1 MKNHHAKLI
10 EMVGLFATRSASM
23 NRSWKS
29 PLVIVI
35 CGGIIMGL
43 ALGVRHVQGLFLL
56 PMTSE
61 RGWSRENFALA
72 MALQNLVWGL
82 LMPFTGMIA
91 DKFGTAKV
99 LLGGCLMY
107 AAGLCLMAYST
118 SSIELL
124 LTGGL
129 MIGAGLSATS
139 FGTVYG
145 ALSRLIAPE
154 RRGWALGLAGA
165 VGGLGQFVM
174 VPATQG
180 FISGFGW
187 LMALVIM
194 AGLMLVISPLSGGLA
209 EPPNA
214 APGQKDQSLREALG
228 EAFSHKGFWLLNL
241 GFLACGFQLAFI
253 AGHLPAYLM
262 DKGMSGRSAVIALSL
277 IALANIAGTYYSG
290 ILGTKY
296 RRKQLLAYNY
306 LARSVAIGAFVMLP
320 LSEFTLYAFAV
331 IMGLLWLGT
340 APLTNGLVSQV
351 FGVKYLTT
359 LFGFVFVGHQIGG
372 FLGAWLGGWVFDVT
386 KSYDLVWIGSIV
398 LGLAA
403 AALHWPID
411 DRQVVRLQTA

>member
-1 MKNHHAKLI
+1 
-10 EMVGLFATRSASM
+10 M
-23 NRSWKS
+23 NRSWKT
-29 PLVIVI
+29 PLAIVV

-43 ALGVRHVQGLFLL
+43 SLGVRHVQGLFLL
-56 PMTSE
+56 PMTID
-61 RGWSRENFALA
+61 RGWTREDFALA
-72 MALQNLVWGL
+72 LALQNLVWGL

-99 LLGGCLMY
+99 LLGGCLCY
-107 AAGLCLMAYST
+107 ALGLYLMAYST
-118 SSIELL
+118 SSLELL
-124 LTGGL
+124 LTSGVI
-129 MIGAGLSATS
+129 IGAGLSATS

-145 ALSRLIAPE
+145 ALSRLVAPE

-165 VGGLGQFVM
+165 VGGLGQFAM
-174 VPATQG
+174 VPAAQI

-187 LMALVIM
+187 LIALVIL
-194 AGLMLVISPLSGGLA
+194 AGVMLAAVPLSGALA
-209 EPPNA
+209 EPANLPRA
-214 APGQKDQSLREALG
+214 GQQDQSLREALG

-262 DKGMSGRSAVIALSL
+262 DKGMNGRNAVIALSL

-296 RRKQLLAYNY
+296 RRKHLLAYNY
-306 LARSVAIGAFVMLP
+306 LARSVAIAAFVMLP
-320 LSEFTLYAFAV
+320 LSEWTLYGFSIA
-331 IMGLLWLGT
+331 MGLLWLGT

-359 LFGFVFVGHQIGG
+359 LFGFVFVGHQVGG
-372 FLGAWLGGWVFDVT
+372 FMGAWLGGVVFDVT
-386 KSYDLVWIGSIV
+386 GSYDLVWLGAIG
-398 LGLAA
+398 LGLIA

-411 DRQVVRLQTA
+411 DRQLARLQTT

>member
-1 MKNHHAKLI
+1 
-10 EMVGLFATRSASM
+10 M
-23 NRSWKS
+23 NRTWKT

-35 CGGIIMGL
+35 CGGVIMGL
-43 ALGVRHVQGLFLL
+43 ALGARHVQGLFLL
-56 PMTSE
+56 PMTSAH
-61 RGWSRENFALA
+61 GWSRQEFALA

-107 AAGLCLMAYST
+107 ALGLYLMAYST

-124 LTGGL
+124 LTCGL

-145 ALSRLIAPE
+145 ALSRLVTPE
-154 RRGWALGLAGA
+154 QRGWALGLAGA
-165 VGGLGQFVM
+165 VGGLGQFAM
-174 VPATQG
+174 VPAAQG
-180 FISGFGW
+180 LISGFGW
-187 LMALVIM
+187 LAALVIL
-194 AGLMLVISPLSGGLA
+194 ALVMMSISPLSAALA
-209 EPPNA
+209 EPA
-214 APGQKDQSLREALG
+214 HTAVGQKDQTLREALS
-228 EAFSHKGFWLLNL
+228 EAFAHKGFWLLNL

-262 DKGMSGRSAVIALSL
+262 DKGMTGRSAVVALSL
-277 IALANIAGTYYSG
+277 IALTNIAGTYYSG

-296 RRKQLLAYNY
+296 KRKHLLAYNY
-306 LARSVAIGAFVMLP
+306 LLRSVAIAAFVMLP
-320 LSEFTLYAFAV
+320 LSEWTLYPFSIV
-331 IMGLLWLGT
+331 MGLLWLGT

-372 FLGAWLGGWVFDVT
+372 FLGSWLGGLVFDAT
-386 KSYDLVWIGSIV
+386 KSYDLVWFGAIA
-398 LGLAA
+398 LGLVA

>member
-1 MKNHHAKLI
+1 MNTIHVKWLVDGLI
-10 EMVGLFATRSASM
+10 ITRSIKM
-23 NRSWKS
+23 NRTWKT

-35 CGGIIMGL
+35 CGGVIMGM

-56 PMTSE
+56 PMTFAH
-61 RGWSRENFALA
+61 GWTRQQFALA
-72 MALQNLVWGL
+72 IALQNLAWGL

-107 AAGLCLMAYST
+107 AAGLYLMAYST

-124 LTGGL
+124 LTCGL

-145 ALSRLIAPE
+145 ALSRLVAPE
-154 RRGWALGLAGA
+154 QRGWALGLAGA
-165 VGGLGQFVM
+165 VGGLGQFAM
-174 VPATQG
+174 VPAAQT

-187 LMALVIM
+187 LTALIIM
-194 AGLMLVISPLSGGLA
+194 AVVMMAISPLSAGLA
-209 EPPNA
+209 EPSHA
-214 APGQKDQSLREALG
+214 ALGQKDQSLREALT
-228 EAFSHKGFWLLNL
+228 EAFAHKGFWLLNL

-262 DKGMSGRSAVIALSL
+262 DKGMSGRSAVVALSL
-277 IALANIAGTYYSG
+277 IALTNIAGTYYSG

-296 RRKQLLAYNY
+296 RRKHLLAYNY
-306 LARSVAIGAFVMLP
+306 LTRSVVIAAFVMLP
-320 LSEFTLYAFAV
+320 LSEWTLYPFAI

-359 LFGFVFVGHQIGG
+359 LFGFVFVGHQVGG
-372 FLGAWLGGWVFDVT
+372 FLGAWLGGVVFDAT
-386 KSYDLVWIGSIV
+386 KSYDLVWFGAIA
-398 LGLAA
+398 LGLVA

>member
-1 MKNHHAKLI
+1 
-10 EMVGLFATRSASM
+10 M

-187 LMALVIM
+187 LI
-194 AGLMLVISPLSGGLA
+194 
-209 EPPNA
+209 
-214 APGQKDQSLREALG
+214 
-228 EAFSHKGFWLLNL
+228 NL